1 MSDAPDR
8 LVATFEDY
16 GGESL
21 RDVWLFDQWT
31 HQQLYTRDDVST
43 ALADLDVDAFIDNE
57 RYGYVTRDT
66 YESLYYAEYD
76 YTVRGFDSFEQFRT
90 FFADEETRVGVL
102 GSFDRRDGGYDWSAL
117 HDAVHAVADDYPV
130 AEFVPA
136 GDTGE

>member
-8 LVATFEDY
+8 LVATFEDF

-31 HQQLYTRDDVST
+31 HQQLYAREDVST

-66 YESLYYAEYD
+66 YERLYYAEYA

-90 FFADEETRVGVL
+90 FIADEETRVGVL
-102 GSFDRRDGGYDWSAL
+102 ASFDRGDGGYDWGAL
-117 HDAVHAVADDYPV
+117 HASVLAVAADYPV
-130 AEFVPA
+130 AEFVPV
-136 GDTGE
+136 DDEE

>member
-8 LVATFEDY
+8 LVATFEDF

-31 HQQLYTRDDVST
+31 HQQLYARDDVSRV
-43 ALADLDVDAFIDNE
+43 LAELDVDAFVDNE

-66 YESLYYAEYD
+66 YESLYYAEYA

-90 FFADEETRVGVL
+90 FLAEEGTRVGVL
-102 GSFDRRDGGYDWSAL
+102 ASFDRRDGGYDWGAL
-117 HDAVHAVADDYPV
+117 HESVVAVADDYPV

-136 GDTGE
+136 DETEE

>member
-8 LVATFEDY
+8 LVATFEDF

-31 HQQLYTRDDVST
+31 QQRLYVRDDVPS
-43 ALADLDVDAFIDNE
+43 ALADLDVDAFVDNE

-66 YESLYYAEYD
+66 YEALYYAEYA

-90 FFADEETRVGVL
+90 FLVAEETRVGVL
-102 GSFDRRDGGYDWSAL
+102 ASFDRQAGGYDWGTL
-117 HDAVHAVADDYPV
+117 HESVLAVAEDYPV
-130 AEFVPA
+130 AEFLPA
-136 GDTGE
+136 EEEE